1 MNATSHSFNDVEYM
15 QQSNQQNK
23 LIQLGEMVAMI
34 AHQWRQPLNA
44 ISATAIN
51 MTLKIQME
59 ELRPEEIEKGA
70 VLIQNQCQKM
80 SQTIE
85 TFMEFVR
92 PSKVPQPFMLR
103 HSIDVVLL
111 IMGRQLYTHNIM
123 FHVDERIKGV
133 EVFGYEDQFEQVL
146 LNLFSNA
153 RDAFDESAQNEKIM
167 KLSIGKNDEGKYFFA
182 IEDNAGGI
190 PIAIREKI
198 FTPFFTN
205 KEDGKG
211 TGLGLY
217 MSLEII
223 SKSFESTLRY
233 LPIKGG
239 SRFEVLFNPSII
251 NLIA

>member
-15 QQSNQQNK
+15 QQNNQQNK

-34 AHQWRQPLNA
+34 AHQWRQPLNT

-51 MTLKIQME
+51 MTLKVQME

-153 RDAFDESAQNEKIM
+153 RDAFDESTQNEKIM